1 MPFEGRDWLRT
12 LVLKT
17 NRIWPLGQCNRIPY
31 AAAVRLLVGAFKR
44 CPEIASIY
52 LRHGLAG
59 NEWIP
64 GLSDIDLTVILENGL
79 SVEEEY
85 AFLERFWSTY
95 DRLKRYFPM
104 LGEVIILVDGEFGLW
119 QTYSST
125 TPHGQRGVLLHGRET
140 AENVSVDAA
149 VWRRRALNLALWLYL
164 ESLPP
169 CLSRPD
175 SYLRR
180 QDVARRERKILRCL
194 EPIVTGALPR
204 PGPIERV
211 RDSTE
216 AVACI
221 LKALEAA
228 AMAVSGVTSPVP
240 TGNGNGIRGVI
251 STDAGR
257 VLVVLED
264 GLDPGV
270 LSRLIRA
277 HLPPDPGRGAPV
289 LLPHALFEY
298 VISHYK
304 PYSHSKLQSGRT
316 LVSGEDPL
324 PGIRPPG
331 KLAFE
336 AFTLDRIAY
345 LLTMTRGEELLSTR
359 EPFSPPVLESAVTD
373 GLAVHLLLRD
383 DWVGSNWRA
392 VDAACRSKFS
402 EYYRELEAVR
412 GYLAAGNGR
421 EARRASFRLFRPI
434 ATGIL
439 DLAGGRSA
447 RLMQH

>member
-1 MPFEGRDWLRT
+1 MRV

-17 NRIWPLGQCNRIPY
+17 NRIWPLRQCNRIPY

-59 NEWIP
+59 HEWIP

-104 LGEVIILVDGEFGLW
+104 LGEVVILVEGEFGLW
-119 QTYSST
+119 QTYTST
-125 TPHGQRGVLLHGRET
+125 TVQGQRGLLLHGRET
-140 AENVSVDAA
+140 AKNIGVDAA
-149 VWRRRALNLALWLYL
+149 VWRRRALNLALWIYL
-164 ESLPP
+164 ETLPP

-194 EPIVTGALPR
+194 EPIVTGPWAG
-204 PGPIERV
+204 PGPLERV

-228 AMAVSGVTSPVP
+228 AIAISGVTPPAP
-240 TGNGNGIRGVI
+240 TANGNGIRGVI
-251 STDAGR
+251 QTDTGR
-257 VLVVLED
+257 VLVVLEN
-264 GLDPGV
+264 GLDTGV

-277 HLPPDPGRGAPV
+277 HLPTDPGGGAPV
-289 LLPHALFEY
+289 LLPHAVFEY
-298 VISHYK
+298 MISHYK
-304 PYSHSKLQSGRT
+304 PYSYARLRSGRT
-316 LVSGEDPL
+316 VVSGEDPL
-324 PGIRPPG
+324 PGISPPG
-331 KLAFE
+331 RLEFE
-336 AFTLDRIAY
+336 AFTLDRIGY

-359 EPFSPPVLESAVTD
+359 APFSPPVLERAVTD
-373 GLAVHLLLRD
+373 GLAVHSLLRD
-383 DWVGSNWRA
+383 GWVGSDWRE
-392 VDAACRSKFS
+392 VDAACRSKFP
-402 EYYRELEAVR
+402 EYYLELDAVR

-439 DLAGGRSA
+439 DLAGGRCA
-447 RLMQH
+447 RLMPH